1 MSFFKDLFGSHGG
14 TSDALPAPTGE
25 TALDIEIAA
34 IFRMLADMMG
44 TENLVIQAGKMNAMA
59 LMRSEN
65 RRERVLALMRIL
77 EEDPM
82 LAPPP
87 SETEIPEILVRMTE
101 EIARIRVR
109 RDLEDRIER
118 KVTEKL
124 EQDHEEYVEDIRR
137 QVISEESPGAE
148 SPHDK
153 KKREDLEALE
163 NIRLTQSV
171 MELLRPRN
179 FDEIIGQERAVR
191 SLMAKLSSPYPQHLL
206 LYGPPGVGKTTAA
219 RLVLEAAKKRAVS
232 PFGESAPFVETDG
245 TTLRWDP
252 RDMTNPLLGSVHDPI
267 YQGAQKSLADSGVP
281 EPKPGLVTEAHGGIL
296 FIDEIGEMD
305 EMLQNK
311 LLKVLEDKRAYFESA
326 YYDPDDK
333 RVPPYIKKLFE
344 EGAPAD
350 FVLIGATTRD
360 ADHINPAL
368 RSRCAEIYF
377 EPLTPAH
384 ILRIVENAA
393 RRLYVTLGE
402 GVAELI
408 SEYTIEGR
416 KAINILADAYSLA
429 VNRLTDPEIEE
440 IVSRETNSADEGIGG
455 GRVSGLPKKQGL
467 KMAAPDTA
475 PAEPESG
482 ETVSRE
488 TIGGERESTHGLK
501 FGASDTARGTQVS
514 GGGVSHET
522 IEGENESKRGLKPA
536 APDATS
542 AEPESG
548 ETVSRETIEDEGD
561 SKQGLKSDAAD
572 AVPDTIV
579 SGGAVSRE
587 TIGGNSEALR
597 ALSVVVTK
605 DDIYEVVQVSRLY
618 PFGRKKASDTPAV
631 GRVFGLGVAGFLGSI
646 IEIEAVAFPAAE
658 KGKGTV
664 RFNET
669 AGSMAK
675 DSVFNAAAVMR
686 RLTGRDLHDYDIHVN
701 VIGGGNIDGPS
712 AGTAILTAIVS
723 AVTGAPIRQDVA
735 VTGEISLQGEIKP
748 VGGVFEKAYGA
759 RQAGITTLIIPWE
772 NEKDIPEEHLG
783 LDIRRLKHAEE
794 AFDVLFANDAWK
806 APVPEEK
813 SA

>member
-1 MSFFKDLFGSHGG
+1 MSFFKDLFGSEGQ
-14 TSDALPAPTGE
+14 TKKPSELSSEARIDA
-25 TALDIEIAA
+25 EIAA
-34 IFRMLADMMG
+34 IFRMLADTMG
-44 TENLVIQAGKMNAMA
+44 TERLVIQAGKMNAMT

-77 EEDPM
+77 EEDP
-82 LAPPP
+82 LLSPPP
-87 SETEIPEILVRMTE
+87 SETEIPEILNRMTE
-101 EIARIRVR
+101 QLAGILAR

-124 EQDHEEYVEDIRR
+124 EKDHEEYVDDIRR
-137 QVISEESPGAE
+137 QVISEESPGTE

-163 NIRLTQSV
+163 NIHLTQSV
-171 MELLRPRN
+171 MELLRPRS
-179 FDEIIGQERAVR
+179 FDEVVGQERAVR

-219 RLVLEAAKKRAVS
+219 RLVLEAAKKRAAS
-232 PFGESAPFVETDG
+232 PFAESAPFVETDG

-281 EPKPGLVTEAHGGIL
+281 EPKPGLVTDAHGGIL

-311 LLKVLEDKRAYFESA
+311 LLKVLEDKRAHFESA

-333 RVPPYIKKLFE
+333 RVPPYIRKLFE

-350 FVLIGATTRD
+350 FVLIGATTRE

-384 ILRIVENAA
+384 ILTIVENAA
-393 RRLYVTLGE
+393 QRLNVELAE
-402 GVAELI
+402 GVAQLI
-408 SEYTIEGR
+408 STYTIEGR

-429 VNRLTDPEIEE
+429 LNRLTDAEIAQ
-440 IVSRETNSADEGIGG
+440 IVSRETSVDGEKDA
-455 GRVSGLPKKQGL
+455 VK
-467 KMAAPDTA
+467 
-475 PAEPESG
+475 EP
-482 ETVSRE
+482 VSRE
-488 TIGGERESTHGLK
+488 TVEDVAKEN
-501 FGASDTARGTQVS
+501 
-514 GGGVSHET
+514 VSHET
-522 IEGENESKRGLKPA
+522 EG
-536 APDATS
+536 DAS
-542 AEPESG
+542 HANVKSHAV
-548 ETVSRETIEDEGD
+548 VSRETLPQI
-561 SKQGLKSDAAD
+561 
-572 AVPDTIV
+572 
-579 SGGAVSRE
+579 R
-587 TIGGNSEALR
+587 
-597 ALSVVVTK
+597 VTK
-605 DDIYEVVQVSRLY
+605 DDIYEVAQVSRLY
-618 PFGRKKASDTPAV
+618 RFGRKKASDTAAV

-658 KGKGTV
+658 KGKGAV

-675 DSVFNAAAVMR
+675 DSVFNAASVMR
-686 RLTGRDLHDYDIHVN
+686 QLTGRDIHDYDIHVN

-723 AVTGAPIRQDVA
+723 AVTGAAIRQDVA

-759 RQAGITTLIIPWE
+759 RQAGISTLIIPWE
-772 NEKDIPEEHLG
+772 NKKDIPEEHLG
-783 LDIRRLKHAEE
+783 LEIHRLKKAEE
-794 AFDVLFANDAWK
+794 AFAVLFADDTWK
-806 APVPEEK
+806 KKEAL
-813 SA
+813 